1 MSGLTVK
8 LRMLGELFSSIC
20 IFLTSRNM
28 QQQNL
33 PGTDNLMCVTI
44 VFLKL
49 KFSVV
54 GSTADNLRDAPDT
67 VFSGY
72 PAGRISC

>member
-1 MSGLTVK
+1 
-8 LRMLGELFSSIC
+8 
-20 IFLTSRNM
+20 M